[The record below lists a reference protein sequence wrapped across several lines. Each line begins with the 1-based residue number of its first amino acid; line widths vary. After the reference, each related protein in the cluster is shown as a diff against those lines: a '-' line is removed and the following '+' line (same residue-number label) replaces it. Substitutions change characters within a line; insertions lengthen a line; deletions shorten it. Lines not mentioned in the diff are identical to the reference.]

1 MSPTEIKNILDIATW
16 VLVAFII
23 LSAIIAGVYIKKQ
36 DANKVLIQKRRWIE
50 SLPSLISTLGV
61 LGTFSGITLG
71 LWFFD
76 TKNLNDSIHS
86 C

>member
-1 MSPTEIKNILDIATW
+1 MSSTDIKNILDIATW

-50 SLPSLISTLGV
+50 SLPSLISTLHWVCSALLVVSRSACG
-61 LGTFSGITLG
+61 S
-71 LWFFD
+71 
-76 TKNLNDSIHS
+76 SIQKI
-86 C
+86 